1 MTDENTTLRLFIAM
15 DIGDAVRGLLT
26 PEIKHL
32 KKSFPKIKWVSPE
45 NIHLT
50 LAFLGDVPG
59 ERVEGISRV
68 LDALGE
74 LFTPFSM
81 NVTGLGTFGPPRSP
95 RVIRAGIGAGTREA
109 IALQAMLADELRALD
124 FTPET
129 RPFSPHLTI
138 GRVKSSRDA
147 EGLSGKLA
155 ASSGTYY
162 GTIRADHLRLMR
174 SELRPQ
180 GPIYTVVHETK
191 LLK

>member
-1 MTDENTTLRLFIAM
+1 MTDANIMLRLFIAV
-15 DIGDAVRGLLT
+15 DIGDEVRGLLA
-26 PEIKHL
+26 PEITHL
-32 KKSFPKIKWVSPE
+32 KKSFPKVKWVSPE

-59 ERVEGISRV
+59 EQAEGISHA
-68 LDALGE
+68 LNTLGE

-95 RVIRAGIGAGTREA
+95 RVIWAGIGTGTREA
-109 IALQAMLADELRALD
+109 IALQAMLASELRALD

-147 EGLSGKLA
+147 EGLPGKLA
-155 ASSGTYY
+155 ACSGTYY
-162 GTIRADHLRLMR
+162 GTIKADHLRLMR
-174 SELRPQ
+174 SELLPQ
-180 GPIYTVVHETK
+180 GPIYTVVHEAK